1 MDAENVEMPLV
12 AEAQKTSAPLAGSRA
27 QSTQSKLDDIDWF
40 ASIPFLMLHVLCG
53 LVFVTGF
60 RWQWLA
66 LAVGSYAVRM
76 FAITAGYHRYFSHR
90 TFKTGRGFQFFL
102 ALLGSL
108 SVQKGVLWWAANH
121 RHHHRHSDDAHDVHS
136 PSQRGF
142 WWSHVTWILANR
154 HGETKHNE
162 IKDFAQFAELRWLNR
177 FYLVPPLLL
186 LAVMYLV
193 GGLPWVVYVGIVP
206 TVVLWHATFTINS
219 LSHIFGSRRYQ
230 TKDTSRNNWI
240 LALLTFGEGWHNNHH
255 FHQNTANQGWFWWEV
270 DLTFYILKVLSWV
283 GLIHGLRTVSDQTK
297 YAFRSYSEAQ
307 KAALKTHAWYNRSVN
322 QSA

>member
-1 MDAENVEMPLV
+1 MNAENLEMPLV
-12 AEAQKTSAPLAGSRA
+12 ADAKKTVAPPAALPNASAD
-27 QSTQSKLDDIDWF
+27 SKLDNVDWF
-40 ASIPFLMLHVLCG
+40 ASIPFLLLHVLCG

-60 RWQWLA
+60 RWQWVG
-66 LAVGSYAVRM
+66 LAVISYAVRM

-90 TFKTGRGFQFFL
+90 TFKTGRGFQFVL

-121 RHHHRHSDDAHDVHS
+121 RHHHRHSDDEHDVHS

-142 WWSHVTWILANR
+142 WWSHVNWILANR

-162 IKDFAQFAELRWLNR
+162 IKDFAQFAELRWINR
-177 FYLVPPLLL
+177 YYLVPPLLL
-186 LAVMYLV
+186 LAVMYFI
-193 GGLPWVVYVGIVP
+193 GGLPWVVWVGVVP

-230 TKDTSRNNWI
+230 TKDTSRNNWM

-255 FHQNTANQGWFWWEV
+255 FHQNTVNQGWFWWEIDV
-270 DLTFYILKVLSWV
+270 TFYILKALSWV
-283 GLIHGLRTVSDQTK
+283 GLVHGLRTVSDQTK
-297 YAFRSYSEAQ
+297 YAFVNYSEAQ
-307 KAALKTHAWYNRSVN
+307 KAALKTHAWYNRSAN
-322 QSA
+322 QSV